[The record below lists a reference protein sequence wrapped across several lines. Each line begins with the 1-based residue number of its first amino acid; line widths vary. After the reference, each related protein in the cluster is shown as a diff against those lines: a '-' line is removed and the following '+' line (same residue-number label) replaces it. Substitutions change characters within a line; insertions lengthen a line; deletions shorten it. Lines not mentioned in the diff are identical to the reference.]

1 MLQFTSGQTLPGA
14 FPNTAVKRLRVRL
27 VAMAPHVDEGPQPA
41 GAIPR
46 VRRGGE
52 RRRRRNAPDP
62 APTPRGI
69 PGRRPYRICLG
80 LLSSRLPPRLRVEL
94 AARTP
99 ANGTGRSRPAVRRRR
114 ARMVRRRPLQ
124 DAARPTVSR
133 RRRLGGAG
141 EISCSLLPV
150 EIISAHV
157 RTHTRQGL
165 SGGHPLQEPAR
176 PLLPA
181 PRARRGWLAPAF
193 RSASPAGRGGVS
205 ESQRQGASEP
215 PAHLVA
221 ISPLSRAGSPGTG
234 GLAGG
239 RCSATSRAEPEV
251 TVMMSARGLL
261 RQPCELMPGDP
272 AGGDHTRPSTHRP
285 PAHPRQA
292 LSRSSFSVTVVLR
305 VTQAG
310 RRLCSA
316 PALAA
321 TIASDGGC
329 SFCRC
334 QHEC

>member
-124 DAARPTVSR
+124 AARR
-133 RRRLGGAG
+133 RYPAAYALVGRARCPAPFFPLRL
-141 EISCSLLPV
+141 
-150 EIISAHV
+150 SARVHTH
-157 RTHTRQGL
+157 THTRQWL
-165 SGGHPLQEPAR
+165 CGGHPLYQPAH
-176 PLLPA
+176 PLHPA
-181 PRARRGWLAPAF
+181 PRGRLPP
-193 RSASPAGRGGVS
+193 ASPHFFPSPLATAA
-205 ESQRQGASEP
+205 ASPFPE
-215 PAHLVA
+215 AA
-221 ISPLSRAGSPGTG
+221 ISR
-234 GLAGG
+234 
-239 RCSATSRAEPEV
+239 
-251 TVMMSARGLL
+251 
-261 RQPCELMPGDP
+261 
-272 AGGDHTRPSTHRP
+272 
-285 PAHPRQA
+285 
-292 LSRSSFSVTVVLR
+292 
-305 VTQAG
+305 
-310 RRLCSA
+310 
-316 PALAA
+316 
-321 TIASDGGC
+321 
-329 SFCRC
+329 
-334 QHEC
+334 